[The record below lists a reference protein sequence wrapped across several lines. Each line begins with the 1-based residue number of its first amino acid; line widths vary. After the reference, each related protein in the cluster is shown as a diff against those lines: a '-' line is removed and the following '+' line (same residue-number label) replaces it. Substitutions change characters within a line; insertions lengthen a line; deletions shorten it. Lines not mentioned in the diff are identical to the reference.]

1 VPGDH
6 GAQGIFDAEAKPRS
20 LQFCATK
27 HRDLLISAAA
37 LAAIALGRR
46 R

>member
-6 GAQGIFDAEAKPRS
+6 GTHGIFDAEAKPRS
-20 LQFCATK
+20 LQFWATK
-27 HRDLLISAAA
+27 HRNRVISAAA